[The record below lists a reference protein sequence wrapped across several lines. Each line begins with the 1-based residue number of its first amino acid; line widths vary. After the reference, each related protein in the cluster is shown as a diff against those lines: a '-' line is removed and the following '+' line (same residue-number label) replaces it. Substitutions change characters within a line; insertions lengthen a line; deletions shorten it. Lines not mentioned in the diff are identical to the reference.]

1 MEQNSMKKKQ
11 IVGASLLAIVS
22 AGAGFGA
29 ANLTQAQHVSGSH
42 AGHASAT
49 LPTEAGQSAFAATAE
64 IVALLS
70 SNPDTNWS
78 EVDIASLRRHLV
90 DMNALFLQADVS
102 ASPVPDGWR
111 FQITGGG
118 QTLRAIQAMVP
129 AHALELD
136 KMDEWSALASK
147 TPTGAELTVTSASS
161 DVQQKIKGLG
171 FFGLMATGA
180 HHQPHHFAMATGK
193 PMHH

>member
-1 MEQNSMKKKQ
+1 MKKKQ
-11 IVGASLLAIVS
+11 IVGATLLALMS
-22 AGAGFGA
+22 AGLGFGA
-29 ANLTQAQHVSGSH
+29 ASLTQTQHVAGNH
-42 AGHASAT
+42 AGHS
-49 LPTEAGQSAFAATAE
+49 PESSPQEAGQSAFAATAE

-70 SNPDTNWS
+70 NDPETDWS
-78 EVDIASLRRHLV
+78 QVDIAALRQHLV

-102 ASPVPDGWR
+102 ASPVSDGWR
-111 FQITGGG
+111 FQVTGSGH
-118 QTLRAIQAMVP
+118 TLRAVQAMVP

-136 KMDEWSALASK
+136 KMAAWSAVANI
-147 TPTGAELTVTSASS
+147 TPTGAELTVTSASGGI
-161 DVQQKIKGLG
+161 QQKIKGLG